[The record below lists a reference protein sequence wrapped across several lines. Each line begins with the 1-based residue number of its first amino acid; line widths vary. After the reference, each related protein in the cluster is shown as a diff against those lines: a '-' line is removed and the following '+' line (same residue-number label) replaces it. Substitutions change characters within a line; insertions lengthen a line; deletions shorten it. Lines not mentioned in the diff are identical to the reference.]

1 MVEDPVADMLT
12 QLRNAGAAQKLSV
25 TLSYS
30 GLLENIAKTLLEAEY
45 IKDVSVEEAE
55 GKQSLVIDLAYEE
68 DGTSQITHMRRL
80 SRPARRS
87 YVGVGE
93 IPKVRGGFGDV
104 VLSTPEGVLTGDKA
118 RQQHVGGEILFEIW

>member
-25 TLSYS
+25 TLPYS

-45 IKDVSVEEAE
+45 IKDVSVEEAD

-68 DGTSQITHMRRL
+68 DGTPQITHMRRL

-87 YVGVGE
+87 YVGVDE
-93 IPKVRGGFGDV
+93 IPKIRGGFGDV

>member
-12 QLRNAGAAQKLSV
+12 RIRNGAAANKLSV
-25 TLSYS
+25 VVPYS
-30 GLLENIAKTLLEAEY
+30 GLLEEVGQILREAGY
-45 IKDVSVEEAE
+45 IDDVSVEETE
-55 GKQSLVIDLAYEE
+55 NKQIIIDLAYHD
-68 DGTSQITHMRRL
+68 DGTPQISHTRRL

-87 YVGVGE
+87 YVGVAD
-93 IPKVRGGFGDV
+93 IPNVRGGHGDV